1 MRYHIKHLGPI
12 KEATIDVKPLTIFVG
27 PNNAGKTWAMHL
39 WASIAGA
46 YNHHAVVD
54 AVVEEGADRA
64 GYEEVFAFAGD
75 LASRGTARVDLGEA
89 GPHLVRAFIGDLCRM
104 AARRFAAYVGTTR
117 EEFPG
122 LAVSLDVA
130 DDLDAII
137 MRLAKMEI
145 RIRVGGRDGSEA
157 LLLRKARGGTVCEGL
172 VVDGAA
178 DSPSAELLAQ
188 LAASTLL
195 QAVHQAVVRDVVC
208 FPTERPLPFCG
219 LMPPLKVLE
228 STIRLGSGD
237 PSPDR
242 ADWAMSQPLANAL
255 WVAGDG
261 AKASR
266 RPSGHAGLA
275 DILEARV
282 LGGSVAA
289 DDGEGGTEYV
299 FELPE
304 TGVRLECAMCSSMVK
319 ELALLAIY
327 LRYQAE
333 SGETLCIDEPE
344 MNLHP
349 EAQAKLTE
357 FLGILVNSG
366 LNVMATTHSPYLVD
380 HLANLLKAGAHE
392 DRDETAAMFYLQ
404 DPRAFLTPDQVGV
417 YLFEGGEVRSIMD
430 DDGYIDWGTFGDV
443 SDRISTIY
451 YNL

>member
-39 WASIAGA
+39 WASIAGP
-46 YNHHAVVD
+46 YNHDAVVD
-54 AVVEEGADRA
+54 AVVEDGADKA
-64 GYEEVFAFAGD
+64 GYEDVFAFAGD
-75 LASRGTARVDLGEA
+75 LASKGTARVDLVEA
-89 GPHLVRAFIGDLCRM
+89 APRLVTAFVSDLCRM
-104 AARRFAAYVGTTR
+104 AVRRLAAYLGTTR
-117 EEFPG
+117 GKFPG

-130 DDLDAII
+130 DNLDAIL
-137 MRLAKMEI
+137 MRLASMEI

-157 LLLRKARGGTVCEGL
+157 LLLRKGRGQTVCEGL
-172 VVDGAA
+172 VVDGAT

-188 LAASTLL
+188 LTASTLL

-228 STIRLGSGD
+228 STIHLGSGD

-242 ADWAMSQPLANAL
+242 ANWPVSQPLANAL
-255 WVAGDG
+255 WVAADG

-266 RPSGHAGLA
+266 RPSSHAGLA

-289 DDGEGGTEYV
+289 DDAESGTEYV
-299 FELPE
+299 FELPG
-304 TGVRLECAMCSSMVK
+304 TGVRLECAVCSSMVK

-333 SGETLCIDEPE
+333 SGDALCIDEPE

-349 EAQAKLTE
+349 EALVKLTE

-366 LNVMATTHSPYLVD
+366 LNVMATTHSSYLVD
-380 HLANLLKAGAHE
+380 HLSNLLKAGARE
-392 DRDETAAMFYLQ
+392 DRDEIAPRFYLQ

-417 YLFEGGEVRSIMD
+417 YLFEDGKVRSIMD
-430 DDGYIDWGTFGDV
+430 DDGHIDWGTFGDV
-443 SDRISTIY
+443 SDRISTIH